1 MLNFEERKILEYVLN
16 CSKKREYVKQ
26 FSSNLS
32 KWLSANLS
40 YFTSNNKKAA
50 AQKKI
55 SVSNSIFDD
64 DDEAPA
70 GPTGASPLNFFS

>member
-40 YFTSNNKKAA
+40 YFTSNDKKAA
-50 AQKKI
+50 AQKKY
-55 SVSNSIFDD
+55 
-64 DDEAPA
+64 
-70 GPTGASPLNFFS
+70 PLAIVFLMMTILMI